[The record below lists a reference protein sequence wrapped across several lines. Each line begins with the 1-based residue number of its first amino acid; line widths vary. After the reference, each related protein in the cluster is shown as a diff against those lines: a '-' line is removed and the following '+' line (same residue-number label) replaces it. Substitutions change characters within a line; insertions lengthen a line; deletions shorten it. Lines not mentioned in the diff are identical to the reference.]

1 VKPSPAPQ
9 GFGPVLWI
17 NPINLCHDDEQIE
30 QWFTLTCVSYP
41 VTDCTIRANAEEE
54 ITWLGAAAA
63 ARWSW
68 YGEPKQTVQ
77 PTPPLSRISRYRTV
91 DRGGGSR
98 RSAPAAAPISHGL
111 SIET

>member
-1 VKPSPAPQ
+1 MKPSPAPQ

-54 ITWLGAAAA
+54 ITWLGGSSCSALELVRGAKANGPA
-63 ARWSW
+63 N
-68 YGEPKQTVQ
+68 
-77 PTPPLSRISRYRTV
+77 TPPKPYQ
-91 DRGGGSR
+91 
-98 RSAPAAAPISHGL
+98 PIPNR
-111 SIET
+111 